1 MWKIRRPTATTL
13 FGKIC
18 GIISVSMATLLSWL
32 HYCAKGRKFALVVCI
47 ASIALLL
54 LILFSK
60 VSDTDTNG
68 QKKP

>member
-1 MWKIRRPTATTL
+1 MTTTL
-13 FGKIC
+13 GKIS
-18 GIISVSMATLLSWL
+18 GIICVTMGILLSWL
-32 HYCAKGRKFALVVCI
+32 QYCAKGRKFALVVCI

-60 VSDTDTNG
+60 VSDTNH